1 MNKFRIFAALCCAA
15 AVFAAC
21 DKSNEPKNGSNN
33 NDSNNDDQK
42 NDTEEAVDLGLPS
55 GLKWATYNVG
65 ATKPEEYGN
74 YYAWGETDTKE
85 TYSWD
90 TYKYGSDYSKL
101 TKYNATDGLTTLEA
115 ADDAVANWGGSW
127 RMPTKAEA
135 QELIDSCAWNL
146 VRKNGVMGYLVVGKN
161 SNSIFLPAAGY
172 RSNDG
177 YGSVGVY
184 GYYWTSDL
192 FESNPSVA
200 YELIFNTY
208 AVRTLGDYRFDG
220 RTIRP
225 VCD

>member
-1 MNKFRIFAALCCAA
+1 MKKHLFGA
-15 AVFAAC
+15 AVCLAVLLTACGHNAAE
-21 DKSNEPKNGSNN
+21 KSESVG
-33 NDSNNDDQK
+33 
-42 NDTEEAVDLGLPS
+42 TTGEAVDLGLS
-55 GLKWATYNVG
+55 VKWADHNVG
-65 ATKPEEYGN
+65 ATMPEESGN
-74 YYAWGETDTKE
+74 HYAWGEVKGKSFYDWN
-85 TYSWD
+85 TYS
-90 TYKYGSDYSKL
+90 YGDDYDKL
-101 TKYNATDGLTTLEA
+101 TKYCNDTAFAKNGQPDNKIALDLDDDVARTL
-115 ADDAVANWGGSW
+115 WGGTW

-146 VRKNGVMGYLVVGKN
+146 VRKNGVMGYLIVGKN

-177 YGSVGVY
+177 FGSVGVY
-184 GYYWTSDL
+184 GYYWTNTL

-208 AVRTLGDYRFDG
+208 SVQIIGDYRFDG

>member
-1 MNKFRIFAALCCAA
+1 MKKHLFGAA
-15 AVFAAC
+15 ACLAVLLTACGHNAAE
-21 DKSNEPKNGSNN
+21 KSEPVG
-33 NDSNNDDQK
+33 
-42 NDTEEAVDLGLPS
+42 TTGEAVDLGLS
-55 GLKWATYNVG
+55 VKWGDHNVG
-65 ATKPEEYGN
+65 ATMPEESGN
-74 YYAWGETDTKE
+74 HYAWGEVKGKSFYDWN
-85 TYSWD
+85 TYS
-90 TYKYGSDYSKL
+90 YGDDYDKL
-101 TKYNATDGLTTLEA
+101 TKYCNDTTFAKNGQPDNKIALDL
-115 ADDAVANWGGSW
+115 DDDVARTLWGGTW

-146 VRKNGVMGYLVVGKN
+146 VRKNGVMGYLIVGKN

-177 YGSVGVY
+177 FGSVGVY
-184 GYYWTSDL
+184 GYYWTNTL

-208 AVRTLGDYRFDG
+208 SVQIIGDYRFDG